1 MPDATSYDTGTNAT
15 RAGAISRLLEPRWR
29 RPLVAGWVLFAVSL
43 PLPTLVNHVRMPTPS
58 GGEPS
63 LLDVDAAGWEAFVW
77 ALGGIAGPPGVIS
90 AVTSLLVVGAALH
103 GRWSPAARWPVAVLA
118 AATLLNASFWP
129 FWVVSEG
136 DMSLQ
141 VGYFVWVASFPCA
154 AMAFWLR
161 RRAETATMAE

>member
-1 MPDATSYDTGTNAT
+1 MQDATTSDSGTNAT
-15 RAGAISRLLEPRWR
+15 RADEISRLLEPRWR

-43 PLPTLVNHVRMPTPS
+43 LLPTLVRMPTPN

-77 ALGGIAGPPGVIS
+77 ALGGIAGLPGVIS
-90 AVTSLLVVGAALH
+90 AVTSLLVVGGALH
-103 GRWSPAARWPVAVLA
+103 GRWSPDARWPVVVLA

-141 VGYFVWVASFPCA
+141 VGYFVWVGSFPCA

-161 RRAETATMAE
+161 RRAETATTAE